1 MAKTGKVNKV
11 NKLEEREAKRRS
23 AVAGFIDE
31 PTRKPVPA
39 GRPDSRELKK
49 RYCLAL
55 KPSLYRDIQQLA
67 YVQCKS
73 TSQMIDELMEKYI
86 RENAQLLED
95 KWPGRLIG
103 LLGAIYG
110 DSRIFCF

>member
-1 MAKTGKVNKV
+1 MAKTGKV

-23 AVAGFIDE
+23 AVAGLIDE
-31 PTRKPVPA
+31 PGRKPVPS
-39 GRPDSRELKK
+39 GRPDGRELKK

-67 YVQCKS
+67 YVQC
-73 TSQMIDELMEKYI
+73 

-95 KWPGRLIG
+95 FRKLGR
-103 LLGAIYG
+103 
-110 DSRIFCF
+110 

>member
-95 KWPGRLIG
+95 FRKLGR
-103 LLGAIYG
+103 
-110 DSRIFCF
+110 

>member
-1 MAKTGKVNKV
+1 MAKTSKV

-23 AVAGFIDE
+23 AVAGLIDE
-31 PTRKPVPA
+31 PGRKPVPS
-39 GRPDSRELKK
+39 GRPDGRELKK

-95 KWPGRLIG
+95 FRKLGR
-103 LLGAIYG
+103 
-110 DSRIFCF
+110 